1 MAYIKTLFK
10 KFFNNI
16 EEGDENSQIY
26 PVTVAGAVFYDKE
39 KTVHEVLDE
48 INKKLENIPETGSTN
63 YLRVNHF
70 DGFVDSADITQ
81 EGSLDTDGKIV
92 WVKSIN
98 NFAYQCGDKYYNEW
112 PSRGSKYYSQSDF
125 RNPDASC
132 FYKKG
137 ETIYAIQN
145 GVLTPIS
152 YLETQLPAEEV

>member
-1 MAYIKTLFK
+1 MAYIKTLFR

-26 PVTVAGAVFYDKE
+26 PVTVADAVFYDKE
-39 KTVHEVLDE
+39 KSVYAVLNE

-63 YLRVNHF
+63 YLRVEPF
-70 DGFVDSADITQ
+70 DEFVDSADIIQ
-81 EGSLDTDGKIV
+81 EGSLDTNGKIV

-125 RNPDASC
+125 SKPDTSC
-132 FYKKG
+132 FYKKE

-152 YLETQLPAEEV
+152 YLEIQSSTE